1 MENTKGSRLFVRI
14 PAYVIG
20 LLIMTLGVAISVKSN
35 LGVSPVSSIPY
46 TITCVVGLEM
56 GKATILFHAVL
67 VLLQI
72 LLLRRAFQ
80 AKNLLQIFAG
90 ILFGYFTT
98 FCNSL
103 MVFFPDPTNLI
114 VRLAMM
120 LFSTGLIA
128 FGLFWYVPAD
138 IIPLAGEGAM
148 LAISKTI
155 KKPFPTVKIAFDV
168 TMVVISLVTCLICLH
183 SLGSV
188 GIGTIAAAILVGME
202 LRWITK
208 KCGAQR
214 DAILG
219 VTKKETAQSP
229 LLAIMKQEV
238 YTVSEETSIR
248 DALHLIT
255 EKKISGVPVTDGSQ
269 NLIGFLSDGDILRF
283 LADVEPLFIN
293 ASALQ
298 ELPNFEERTKE
309 LMAMRVRDIG
319 HFRRRGN
326 GIGRGLP
333 DSHRKP
339 YQESPR
345 SGKWQNDWH
354 YQYEQHHKICPSE
367 NDVNKKRVLLLKHPF
382 LFERV
387 REMSR
392 LFIPLSNQVK
402 NAVSDLNALTPS
414 VPQSRSAPLSP
425 RQKRAGRADNM
436 PSAHSAP
443 QATQPQS
450 DRHYEKYRL
459 QRKRRS
465 C

>member
-168 TMVVISLVTCLICLH
+168 TMVVISLITCLICLH

-188 GIGTIAAAILVGME
+188 GNRT
-202 LRWITK
+202 
-208 KCGAQR
+208 
-214 DAILG
+214 DAD
-219 VTKKETAQSP
+219 TA
-229 LLAIMKQEV
+229 
-238 YTVSEETSIR
+238 
-248 DALHLIT
+248 
-255 EKKISGVPVTDGSQ
+255 
-269 NLIGFLSDGDILRF
+269 
-283 LADVEPLFIN
+283 
-293 ASALQ
+293 
-298 ELPNFEERTKE
+298 ER
-309 LMAMRVRDIG
+309 M
-319 HFRRRGN
+319 
-326 GIGRGLP
+326 
-333 DSHRKP
+333 
-339 YQESPR
+339 
-345 SGKWQNDWH
+345 
-354 YQYEQHHKICPSE
+354 
-367 NDVNKKRVLLLKHPF
+367 
-382 LFERV
+382 
-387 REMSR
+387 
-392 LFIPLSNQVK
+392 
-402 NAVSDLNALTPS
+402 
-414 VPQSRSAPLSP
+414 
-425 RQKRAGRADNM
+425 
-436 PSAHSAP
+436 
-443 QATQPQS
+443 
-450 DRHYEKYRL
+450 
-459 QRKRRS
+459 
-465 C
+465 

>member
-148 LAISKTI
+148 LAISR
-155 KKPFPTVKIAFDV
+155 TVKIAFDV

-309 LMAMRVRDIG
+309 LMAMQVRDIAKKQVISVG
-319 HFRRRGN
+319 AEMELGEVCQILTENHIKKAPVLEN
-326 GIGRGLP
+326 GKMIGIINMSNITKYVL
-333 DSHRKP
+333 RK
-339 YQESPR
+339 
-345 SGKWQNDWH
+345 
-354 YQYEQHHKICPSE
+354 
-367 NDVNKKRVLLLKHPF
+367 
-382 LFERV
+382 
-387 REMSR
+387 M
-392 LFIPLSNQVK
+392 
-402 NAVSDLNALTPS
+402 
-414 VPQSRSAPLSP
+414 
-425 RQKRAGRADNM
+425 M
-436 PSAHSAP
+436 
-443 QATQPQS
+443 
-450 DRHYEKYRL
+450 
-459 QRKRRS
+459 
-465 C
+465 

>member
-255 EKKISGVPVTDGSQ
+255 EKKISGVPVTDGDK

-298 ELPNFEERTKE
+298 ELPNFEERTKGAHGNAGKGYRE
-309 LMAMRVRDIG
+309 KTG

-382 LFERV
+382 LF
-387 REMSR
+387 
-392 LFIPLSNQVK
+392 
-402 NAVSDLNALTPS
+402 
-414 VPQSRSAPLSP
+414 
-425 RQKRAGRADNM
+425 
-436 PSAHSAP
+436 
-443 QATQPQS
+443 
-450 DRHYEKYRL
+450 
-459 QRKRRS
+459 
-465 C
+465 